1 MNLIHQEP
9 LEKISGLVRRHLP
22 HAPARA
28 LELLPHIRCDHERR
42 SLASSIAH
50 TWSRVDIN
58 AAWNTVAGSKL
69 NAADKQLMYNELWG

>member
-1 MNLIHQEP
+1 MNLIHQER
-9 LEKISGLVRRHLP
+9 LEKLSREIRRHLP

-28 LELLPHIRCDHERR
+28 LEMLPHIFCDDERR

-58 AAWNTVAGSKL
+58 TAWNTVACSKL
-69 NAADKQLMYNELWG
+69 NAEDKQLMYNELWG